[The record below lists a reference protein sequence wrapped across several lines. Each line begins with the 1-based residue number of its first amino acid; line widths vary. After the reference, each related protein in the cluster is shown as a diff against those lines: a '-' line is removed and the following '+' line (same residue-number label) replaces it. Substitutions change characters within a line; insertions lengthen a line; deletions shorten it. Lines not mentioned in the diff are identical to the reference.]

1 MNGKRRW
8 GSNKSRL
15 KFLIPTH
22 PLINFEIE
30 NYFQNEPKFIFNV
43 YSRNNLSKIK
53 DVTYIINLDEYE
65 SIGIHGIVLY
75 VSAKNVTHFD
85 SFEVEFIPK
94 EIRKFILNKNIIT
107 SIYRVEAHTSIM
119 YRYFCIGLIDFML
132 KGKKFIRVYK
142 FVFS

>member
-1 MNGKRRW
+1 M
-8 GSNKSRL
+8 
-15 KFLIPTH
+15 
-22 PLINFEIE
+22 
-30 NYFQNEPKFIFNV
+30 
-43 YSRNNLSKIK
+43 SKIK

-65 SIGIHGIVLY
+65 SIGIYRIVLY
-75 VSAKNVTHFD
+75 VSAENVTHFD

-119 YRYFCIGLIDFML
+119 HRCFCIGLIDFML